1 MVFLKRTSDKFKKL
15 HPDIAV
21 NKKYFRIDGAG
32 QNFKHKYINCS
43 TCLMKKETEQ
53 DFSATSHGKEG
64 IDGLGDTCKQRVREK
79 MKQHVIDL
87 QTSLEFTNCV
97 SEISLNTNIILC
109 PTEII
114 KNSKHSLD
122 SSTMINGTNIPNI
135 HGTRKQFQKSPL
147 L

>member
-1 MVFLKRTSDKFKKL
+1 
-15 HPDIAV
+15 
-21 NKKYFRIDGAG
+21 
-32 QNFKHKYINCS
+32 
-43 TCLMKKETEQ
+43 
-53 DFSATSHGKEG
+53 
-64 IDGLGDTCKQRVREK
+64 

-135 HGTRKQFQKSPL
+135 HGIRKQFQKSPL
-147 L
+147 LWPCNSDHYSDSSLYKEFSCLAGKFSSAQALHVIDFQSLQTFDHH